1 MTCCRTVWCGI
12 FVTVHSVTSNNA
24 YFLIY
29 SGIFSLIL
37 TKPAR
42 QIIYNDVGVKKV
54 HAAGSAYGLPACG
67 RQRPGLVHPVTGGN
81 VLH

>member
-42 QIIYNDVGVKKV
+42 QIIYNDVGVKKFMLQ
-54 HAAGSAYGLPACG
+54 AAHTDYRRVGGSV
-67 RQRPGLVHPVTGGN
+67 PGWFIP
-81 VLH
+81 